1 MAAKIDVKWEDI
13 RIWSTQEIT
22 VYPEPGKAT
31 KVIALTYSY
40 KDYPPRTI
48 WVDKDKYTK
57 ENVLKAIKEDLSA
70 VLSAPALP
78 PL

>member
-1 MAAKIDVKWEDI
+1 MAKVPEVKWEDI

-22 VYPEPGKAT
+22 IYPEPGKAV
-31 KVIALTYSY
+31 KVIAVTYSY

-48 WVDKDKYTK
+48 WVDKDKYTR
-57 ENVLKAIKEDLSA
+57 ENVLRAIKEDLST